1 MTMWVIATFVA
12 FFVKGICGF
21 ANTLVF
27 TSILSY
33 GTANV
38 NISPTELLIGY
49 PMNLLMTWNNRK
61 ELKTRI
67 WLPMSLLVLLGSIP
81 GAFIL
86 KNIDA
91 GIIKVFFGIVVIVLG
106 VQMFLQEYQH
116 KTSNPSKAT
125 ILIIGIFGGI
135 LCGLF
140 GVGALLGVCVTR
152 MTDTSS
158 EFKGNISAVFSVE
171 NTTRLI
177 TYGLLGL
184 FTASAIHTALILL
197 LVALLAMFL
206 GMQCSKFMKDTTVK
220 KIVII
225 LLILSGISL
234 IIQNI

>member
-1 MTMWVIATFVA
+1 MTIWIIATFVA
-12 FFVKGICGF
+12 FYVKGVCGF

-38 NISPTELLIGY
+38 NISPIEILTGY

-67 WLPMSLLVLLGSIP
+67 WLPLSVLVLFGSIP
-81 GAFIL
+81 GAFML
-86 KNIDA
+86 KNVDA
-91 GIIKVFFGIVVIVLG
+91 GIIKVFFGFVVIALG
-106 VQMFLQEYQH
+106 IHMFLQEYQH
-116 KTSNPSKAT
+116 KTSKPSKAT
-125 ILIIGIFGGI
+125 MLIMGVFGGM

-140 GVGALLGVCVTR
+140 GVGALLGACVTR

-158 EFKGNISAVFSVE
+158 EFKGNVSAVFSVE
-171 NTTRLI
+171 NTIRLI
-177 TYGLLGL
+177 TYSALGL
-184 FTASAIHTALILL
+184 FSASTFHTAAILIV
-197 LVALLAMFL
+197 VALIGMSL
-206 GMQCSKFMKDTTVK
+206 GSLSSRFMKDSTVK

-225 LLILSGISL
+225 LLILSGLSL